1 MCAARELSN
10 ASTEYIAGR
19 YAAIDIGTVTTRMLV
34 ADVDTMGSIHEVQK
48 EYAITNLGEGVDA
61 THRLLP
67 AAIKRTASVVERYCA
82 VRDFLGQGIS
92 TIAMATSASRDAE
105 NAAEFVHA
113 LAKLGVTL
121 TVIPGEMEA
130 SLSFQGV
137 SSCFAGEDLLVSDIG
152 GGSTE
157 LVIGRAGQI
166 PAWSHSFNVGCR
178 RVTEKF
184 LVSDPFAAAELQ
196 RARMWVHEQMGA
208 LFGEGVSQATRA
220 GVVPQRLVAVAGTAT
235 TVVSVRD
242 ALEVYDSARVH
253 GQVVTRAQLDEIYER
268 LSAMTLEQRQQVV
281 GLDPRRAP
289 VIVAGFLILQ
299 ELMSLAGVD
308 SFTVSE
314 NDILHGMVLKAAT
327 VAHKN

>member
-1 MCAARELSN
+1 MCAERETLGQSK
-10 ASTEYIAGR
+10 SYTAGR

-67 AAIKRTASVVERYCA
+67 AAIKRTASVVERYCE
-82 VRDFLGQGIS
+82 VRDSLGLGIS

-130 SLSFQGV
+130 SLSFQGA

-157 LVIGRAGQI
+157 LVIGCARQN

-184 LVSDPFAAAELQ
+184 LARDPFAAAELQ
-196 RARMWVHEQMGA
+196 RARMWVYEQMAA
-208 LFGEGVSQATRA
+208 LFGEGVSQAAHA

-242 ALEVYDSARVH
+242 AMKVYDSARVH

-289 VIVAGFLILQ
+289 VIVAGFLILR
-299 ELMSLAGVD
+299 ELMTLAGVE

-314 NDILHGMVLKAAT
+314 NDILHGMILRAAT
-327 VAHKN
+327 GA